1 MSKSASRNR
10 IEIPAFSL
18 AQRDECIDKLRR
30 ETWDVLIVGGGINGA
45 GLARDLALSSSAE
58 KLGLKIALIEKN
70 HFGSGTSSKNS
81 QLVHGGL
88 RYLKYFNLSL
98 VREALKERKTL
109 MRIAPHL
116 VRPQPFLLPFH
127 NLASSLYY
135 STGLFLYDALAGKS
149 AIKNFQRISGNDLT
163 RIAPALNHRSAHSAA
178 IFYDGV
184 MEAARL
190 ALANVRDANT
200 HGATTINY
208 VEANNFLID
217 GRNRVVGVS
226 ARDKLTGRE
235 LEIKTKVIV
244 NAAGPWGDLLRSR
257 SSSRDRALRLVRGSH
272 LVFPKLFDDKLAL
285 SFFDKEGRII
295 FAIPW
300 GANGELTLVG
310 TTETLHTENPDEVR
324 ISADEQE
331 YLIRAVSAWL
341 PKILHEKP
349 LGNYSS
355 LRPLIGGNSSSLSA
369 ASRDAR
375 IWVGTDGIVNI
386 AGGKYT
392 TYRVMAS
399 AAARLVYRELK
410 IRLQQ
415 KEFTATQPLGALS
428 PAVENEKEKNR
439 ISREFGL
446 EESQINYLA
455 RLYGD
460 QLEEMLLLAQASNGL
475 KKIHREL
482 PLLFGQIAY
491 AVRHEAAVHLSDFT
505 SISTYSRYYR
515 RWTWD
520 DILPMAE
527 FMGKQLGWDA
537 LQKNRE
543 IDAELRWVRP
553 ATESTKTEN

>member
-1 MSKSASRNR
+1 MSKSGLRNR
-10 IEIPAFSL
+10 TEIPTFSV
-18 AQRDECIDKLRR
+18 AQRDEGFDKLRR
-30 ETWDVLIVGGGINGA
+30 ETWDVLIIGGGINGA
-45 GLARDLALSSSAE
+45 GVARDLALSSSIE

-88 RYLKYFNLSL
+88 RYLKYLNLSL
-98 VREALKERKTL
+98 VREALKERRTL

-116 VRPQPFLLPFH
+116 VRPQPFLLPFR
-127 NLASSLYY
+127 NIASSLYY
-135 STGLFLYDALAGKS
+135 STGLFLYDTLAGKS
-149 AIKNFQRISGNDLT
+149 AIKHFQHVSGNELT
-163 RIAPALNHRSAHSAA
+163 SVAPALNHDTAHSAA

-190 ALANVRDANT
+190 VLANVRDAAT
-200 HGATTINY
+200 HGATTVNY
-208 VEANNFLID
+208 IKANNFLFD
-217 GRNRVVGVS
+217 GRNHIMGIS

-244 NAAGPWGDLLRSR
+244 NSAGPWSDLLRNQ
-257 SSSRDRALRLVRGSH
+257 SSSGDGALRLVRGSH

-310 TTETLHTENPDEVR
+310 TTEALHIENPDEVR
-324 ISADEQE
+324 ISADERE
-331 YLIRAVSAWL
+331 YLMRAVSAWL
-341 PKILHEKP
+341 PNILHEKP

-375 IWVGTDGIVNI
+375 IWLGSDGIVNI

-392 TYRVMAS
+392 TYRVMAAT
-399 AAARLVYRELK
+399 AAKLVYRELN

-415 KEFTATQPLGALS
+415 NELTAAQPLGALS
-428 PAVENEKEKNR
+428 PVVEHEEERKR
-439 ISREFGL
+439 IGREFDLDEG
-446 EESQINYLA
+446 QINYLA

-460 QLEEMLLLAQASNGL
+460 QLDEMLSLARASNGL
-475 KKIHREL
+475 KRIHPQL
-482 PLLFGQIAY
+482 PLLFGQITY
-491 AVRHEAAVHLSDFT
+491 AVKHEAAMHLSDFT
-505 SISTYSRYYR
+505 SISTYLRYYR
-515 RWTWD
+515 RWKRD
-520 DILPMAE
+520 EILPMAG
-527 FMGKQLGWDA
+527 FMGAQLGWDA
-537 LQKNRE
+537 QQTKRE
-543 IDAELRWVRP
+543 TDIEFQSVDGYLG
-553 ATESTKTEN
+553 